1 MIQLIDPRRVGS
13 RWANATGSDLVGPTV
28 PGNVADIV
36 SGSSGGS
43 STGSQLVNNSDF
55 WNTIGTS
62 ISSLTDM
69 FGNIFAGAGNKQ
81 TDTVANAG
89 ANYIVPVQQ
98 KSNNT
103 WLWIVL
109 GVALLAVTVVLLRKF
124 KK

>member
-13 RWANATGSDLVGPTV
+13 RWANATGSGLVGPTI
-28 PGNVADIV
+28 PDNVADV
-36 SGSSGGS
+36 VNGNSGG
-43 STGSQLVNNSDF
+43 GAKWWQNSDI
-55 WNTIGTS
+55 WNAISTS
-62 ISSLTDM
+62 MSGLTDM
-69 FGNIFAGAGNKQ
+69 FGNIFGGAGNKQ

-103 WLWIVL
+103 WLWIVG
-109 GVALLAVTVVLLRKF
+109 GVALLAVAVVLLRKF

>member
-28 PGNVADIV
+28 PDNVADV
-36 SGSSGGS
+36 VNGSGGD
-43 STGSQLVNNSDF
+43 TAKWWQNSDI
-55 WNTIGTS
+55 WNAIGTS
-62 ISSLTDM
+62 MSGLTDM
-69 FGNIFAGAGNKQ
+69 FGNIFGGAGNKQ

-109 GVALLAVTVVLLRKF
+109 GVALLAVAVVLLRKF